1 MLVEQKPSVC
11 PTLTA
16 SKLRKLFSQL
26 KSSLIICKWSCTLSF
41 NKKGCGRFAQST
53 IFPCAHLLLLVRRE
67 GLNIMPNEAFRKFK
81 FEYRN
86 NVKEFIKVCDH
97 LGAPT
102 IPAVLQDPVVEDIA
116 RAHSKSPAQILL
128 RHLAQQGIAVIP
140 KSINRQRIKENFDVT
155 RTTFTHFLI
164 SHINF
169 FKCCRFLILP

>member
-1 MLVEQKPSVC
+1 
-11 PTLTA
+11 
-16 SKLRKLFSQL
+16 
-26 KSSLIICKWSCTLSF
+26 
-41 NKKGCGRFAQST
+41 
-53 IFPCAHLLLLVRRE
+53 
-67 GLNIMPNEAFRKFK
+67 MPNEAFRKFK

-97 LGAPT
+97 LRAPT